1 MNNFELCD
9 GVLVLVMFCVTL
21 FFISVMGNNLD
32 KSMTYIYYL
41 LIISPFMLYYS
52 SRIIYLYGLKCLNY
66 FKKNKLDTNIDI
78 DNNHSNI

>member
-9 GVLVLVMFCVTL
+9 GVLVLVMFFITL
-21 FFISVMGNNLD
+21 FFISVMAPDLD
-32 KSMTYIYYL
+32 KSTTYIYYL
-41 LIISPFMLYYS
+41 IIMSPFMLYYS
-52 SRIIYLYGLKCLNY
+52 SRIIYLYGLKFLNY